1 MKEEDV
7 LSLSGKVWVSI
18 PRLSSVVPFGYAE
31 SPDDPNVLEP
41 VLFELEALEVAKT
54 HRKKGHSWRKLA
66 AWLTATTGRKISD
79 VGLKRRVE
87 SDARHRRK
95 ATTLANWARR
105 AKDALEKAK
114 AHDEKV
120 GNDTSIYD
128 DALKELIRD
137 VAGMGGRR
145 SG

>member
-18 PRLSSVVPFGYAE
+18 PRLSSVIPFGYAE
-31 SPDDPNVLEP
+31 SPTDPHVLEP
-41 VLFELEALEVAKT
+41 VIFELEALEVAKT

-66 AWLTATTGRKISD
+66 AWLEATTGRHISD
-79 VGLKRRVE
+79 VGLKKRVE

-105 AKDALEKAK
+105 AKDALQKAK
-114 AHDEKV
+114 EHDQKV

-128 DALKELIRD
+128 DALRSLIRD
-137 VAGMGGRR
+137 VASSPSRR
-145 SG
+145 TD